1 MIDGGPQAA
10 IASGGLLV
18 SGLRGRWREMS
29 CAGKPLLF
37 GCRSGIGSTVAAV
50 VTDAVHVRIVDD
62 CLVVRVMN
70 DRGVYVHD
78 RGVVEEAAPLPVSA
92 LKASA
97 HVSESIKNA
106 TVEPDLLS
114 PVASVPKVNSVAPA
128 PISWSPQE
136 TNFGCENPR
145 AWYPIVVAIGI
156 VPSPIAGC
164 PEIAFARTGGLYVH
178 REKQRRNSDRHA
190 DGLRE

>member
-1 MIDGGPQAA
+1 MVHTCTIPICAIRGRPCVVRISRSSCYHASFEICRSGRCRYGRLTVIDGGPQAA

-78 RGVVEEAAPLPVSA
+78 RGIVEEAAPLPVSA
-92 LKASA
+92 LEASA

-106 TVEPDLLS
+106 TVEADLFS
-114 PVASVPKVNSVAPA
+114 PVASVPEVKAIAPS

-136 TNFGCENPR
+136 TDLGRENPR
-145 AWYPIVVAIGI
+145 
-156 VPSPIAGC
+156 
-164 PEIAFARTGGLYVH
+164 
-178 REKQRRNSDRHA
+178 
-190 DGLRE
+190 